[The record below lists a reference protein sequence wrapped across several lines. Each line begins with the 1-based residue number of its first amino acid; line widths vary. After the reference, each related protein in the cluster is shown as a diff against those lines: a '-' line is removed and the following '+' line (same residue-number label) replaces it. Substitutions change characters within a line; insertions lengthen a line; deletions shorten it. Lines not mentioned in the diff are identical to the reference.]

1 VFEIPVW
8 FRLGRLRVPPSQ
20 KREAIVSD
28 LNEKKGK
35 STTALSQ
42 WPFFEVTNSAVEYW
56 VAAQQRAILLLDV
69 LRQHGNNCIEHNAYE
84 APHVLNFDVELVL
97 VGRLLPRPVNYALVR
112 IVPPK
117 ALRSIRANGRSSFST
132 RVPATVPASAA

>member
-1 VFEIPVW
+1 MLQCTRPAI
-8 FRLGRLRVPPSQ
+8 RVPPSQ

-28 LNEKKGK
+28 LNEKKDK

-56 VAAQQRAILLLDV
+56 VDAWQRTIVLFDV
-69 LRQHGNNCIEHNAYE
+69 LRQRGNNCAEHNAHE

-97 VGRLLPRPVNYALVR
+97 DGRLLLRPVNYALVR
-112 IVPPK
+112 VIPPEGT
-117 ALRSIRANGRSSFST
+117 SID
-132 RVPATVPASAA
+132 